1 MARTKTISNGVKYT
15 VILPESDIQQL
26 KELASK
32 NKIDSVNAGVRE
44 AVESYIVHQKNEMYK
59 KDLQEA
65 ISDPEFIKRNQ
76 DVKDAFKHSDYETER
91 MIMEW

>member
-1 MARTKTISNGVKYT
+1 MITNGVKYT
-15 VILPESDIQQL
+15 VVLPESDIQQL

-44 AVESYIVHQKNEMYK
+44 AIEMYIVQQKKEMYK

-65 ISDPEFIKRNQ
+65 MGDPEFNKRNQ
-76 DVKDAFKHSDYETER
+76 DITDAFKHSDDETEG
-91 MIMEW
+91 MLMEW